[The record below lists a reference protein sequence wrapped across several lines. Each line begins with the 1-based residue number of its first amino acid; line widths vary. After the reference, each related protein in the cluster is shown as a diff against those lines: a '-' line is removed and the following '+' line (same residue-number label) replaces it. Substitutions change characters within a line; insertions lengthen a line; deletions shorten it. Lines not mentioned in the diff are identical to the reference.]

1 MSQRMKKEDILKVL
15 SELKVSPEEFW
26 VVSSGALVL
35 RGIFPDAGD
44 IDLAV
49 TDRGLE
55 ELKENYSLKPKGNGW
70 YQVSDCIE
78 CVCDG
83 KKENLPYQPEKIGE
97 YYVQNIEEYEAYLK
111 TSTREKDQKRIPIV
125 RAYIQKRKGK

>member
-15 SELKVSPEEFW
+15 SELKFSPEEFW

-83 KKENLPYQPEKIGE
+83 KKKIYHINQRGLE
-97 YYVQNIEEYEAYLK
+97 
-111 TSTREKDQKRIPIV
+111 STMFKILRNMKHI
-125 RAYIQKRKGK
+125 

>member
-1 MSQRMKKEDILKVL
+1 MSQRMRKEDILKVL

-97 YYVQNIEEYEAYLK
+97 TMFKILRNMKHI
-111 TSTREKDQKRIPIV
+111 
-125 RAYIQKRKGK
+125 